1 MILFFLLVGMCSYAN
16 KNIPVWG
23 QNGHRVVGEIAYS
36 HLTKKA
42 KRNLQKLLKGESL
55 AIISTYADEIKSD
68 KKYRK
73 YSSWHYVN
81 FKEGDSYKTSEK
93 NPKGDLIQ
101 GIKECQQIISNP
113 TSSSEDKV
121 FYLKLLV
128 HLLGDL
134 HQPLHI
140 GRAEDRGGNNIK
152 VNWFRGKT
160 NLHSVWDTKM
170 IESFNMTYSELTS
183 NLNNFSKNQKE
194 IIQKGSVLDW
204 VNETRIITLK
214 VYESAKI
221 DENLSY
227 RYMYDNFSI
236 VKTQLKKGGLRLAK
250 VLNELFG

>member
-1 MILFFLLVGMCSYAN
+1 
-16 KNIPVWG
+16 
-23 QNGHRVVGEIAYS
+23 
-36 HLTKKA
+36 
-42 KRNLQKLLKGESL
+42 
-55 AIISTYADEIKSD
+55 
-68 KKYRK
+68 
-73 YSSWHYVN
+73 
-81 FKEGDSYKTSEK
+81 
-93 NPKGDLIQ
+93 
-101 GIKECQQIISNP
+101 
-113 TSSSEDKV
+113 
-121 FYLKLLV
+121 
-128 HLLGDL
+128 
-134 HQPLHI
+134 
-140 GRAEDRGGNNIK
+140 
-152 VNWFRGKT
+152 
-160 NLHSVWDTKM
+160 M